1 MRILQFITLALSVAL
16 GMVWIFIVQNSIF
29 LHVLAGPLSG
39 PGMNIV
45 DFLQIGSSPAFTVFW
60 AGCISALLIWFVITL
75 SSRPRSSAQTRGM
88 QPMWWLAAALLT
100 LFGWLCLG
108 WFTAFS
114 WTMSG
119 VSPIAGSA
127 QLFFPLPPGGWL
139 MLMGF
144 VMLDVILLF
153 WLPTLVASPRTYRF
167 VVPGAVTLLGSR

>member
-39 PGMNIV
+39 PGMNVV

-119 VSPIAGSA
+119 VSPVSYTHLRAHE
-127 QLFFPLPPGGWL
+127 
-139 MLMGF
+139 
-144 VMLDVILLF
+144 
-153 WLPTLVASPRTYRF
+153 T
-167 VVPGAVTLLGSR
+167 